1 MFFPEKIF
9 IFQET
14 GLSYISGNLLY
25 FKKQLFEPKDKTKPT
40 LKMFLYFR
48 KWNFLAPSLK
58 NLLYFNKEF
67 TKPENKKMTVD
78 LVCMPNVSNNEFL
91 GF

>member
-1 MFFPEKIF
+1 
-9 IFQET
+9 
-14 GLSYISGNLLY
+14 
-25 FKKQLFEPKDKTKPT
+25 
-40 LKMFLYFR
+40 MFLYFR

-58 NLLYFNKEF
+58 NVLYFNKEF